1 MSSLTTK
8 TMMMMRTMVPTP
20 MYISNSGFYA
30 VQAVCSSLVVVVVP
44 VGPETVVRP
53 RLAEPPNPPQELQKA
68 SDVRNPTAPTIIKIT
83 PIM

>member
-1 MSSLTTK
+1 MSSLTTR
-8 TMMMMRTMVPTP
+8 TMMMMSTMVPTP

-44 VGPETVVRP
+44 LGPETVVR
-53 RLAEPPNPPQELQKA
+53 RQRAEPRKPPQEPQKA
-68 SDVRNPTAPTIIKIT
+68 SDVRNPTPPTIIKIR